1 MAGIWADDTRAA
13 SQINHDMDV
22 RVDCV
27 KCLLGTI
34 PTEDVNRE
42 GLQETPKRV
51 AKMYE
56 ELFAGYEMDYH
67 KILAKQFTVDGK
79 PSEITVSDIQFYSMC
94 EHHIMPFFGTISIS
108 YIPKEGGK
116 VVGLSKLARL
126 VECFARRLQIQ
137 ERLGKQ
143 ICDALV
149 ECLDPACV
157 KVVIKAEHTCMTARG
172 INKPG
177 SQTTTTTIYN
187 PQRDVLAKALNFGSI
202 YGSGNKSLS
211 ETAPRHAGV
220 EANFG
225 EGE

>member
-1 MAGIWADDTRAA
+1 MADIWADKRRSDNEQVYDMAVRGAA
-13 SQINHDMDV
+13 VES
-22 RVDCV
+22 
-27 KCLLGTI
+27 LLSSI
-34 PTEDVNRE
+34 PTEDIARE
-42 GLQETPKRV
+42 GLLETPKRV

-67 KILAKQFTVDGK
+67 KILAKQFTVDGD

-108 YIPKEGGK
+108 YMPKKGGK

-187 PQRDVLAKALNFGSI
+187 SEENIPEVVL
-202 YGSGNKSLS
+202 
-211 ETAPRHAGV
+211 RHVGV

>member
-1 MAGIWADDTRAA
+1 MAEIWSDNKRPIVGVDQDIFTRQSA
-13 SQINHDMDV
+13 
-22 RVDCV
+22 V
-27 KCLLGTI
+27 KILLHSI
-34 PTEDVNRE
+34 PTEDAGRE
-42 GLQETPKRV
+42 GLLETPKRV

-67 KILAKQFTVDGK
+67 KILSKQFTVDGK
-79 PSEITVSDIQFYSMC
+79 PSEITVGDIQFYSMC

-149 ECLDPACV
+149 ECLDPSYV

-187 PQRDVLAKALNFGSI
+187 FGEVI
-202 YGSGNKSLS
+202 S
-211 ETAPRHAGV
+211 ETLLRHTGV
-220 EANFG
+220 GANVG

>member
-1 MAGIWADDTRAA
+1 MADIWADDTRTDD
-13 SQINHDMDV
+13 QINYDVDV
-22 RVDCV
+22 RMACV
-27 KCLLGTI
+27 KCLLATI

-67 KILAKQFTVDGK
+67 KILSKQFTVDGE

-108 YIPKEGGK
+108 YIPKKGGK

-143 ICDALV
+143 ICDALA

-157 KVVIKAEHTCMTARG
+157 RVVIKAEHTCMTARG

-187 PQRDVLAKALNFGSI
+187 
-202 YGSGNKSLS
+202 S
-211 ETAPRHAGV
+211 EENIPEVMLRHVGV

>member
-1 MAGIWADDTRAA
+1 MADIWVDDKRNPKQVDDDINYRQA
-13 SQINHDMDV
+13 SVFN
-22 RVDCV
+22 
-27 KCLLGTI
+27 LLISILG
-34 PTEDVNRE
+34 EDVDRE

-67 KILAKQFTVDGK
+67 KILSKQFTVDGK
-79 PSEITVSDIQFYSMC
+79 PSLIEVKDINFYSMC
-94 EHHIMPFFGTISIS
+94 EHHIMPFFGTIDIT
-108 YIPKEGGK
+108 YQPKVGGK

-149 ECLDPACV
+149 ECLDPEMVQV
-157 KVVIKAEHTCMTARG
+157 KITAEHTCMTARG

-177 SQTTTTTIYN
+177 SKTTTITTYN
-187 PQRDVLAKALNFGSI
+187 FENCNIPTGDK
-202 YGSGNKSLS
+202 
-211 ETAPRHAGV
+211 
-220 EANFG
+220 
-225 EGE
+225 

>member
-1 MAGIWADDTRAA
+1 MADIWADERRTGD
-13 SQINHDMDV
+13 QINYDIAV
-22 RVDCV
+22 RENAV
-27 KCLLGTI
+27 KQLLRSI
-34 PTEDVNRE
+34 PTEDADRE
-42 GLQETPKRV
+42 GLLETPKRV

-67 KILAKQFTVDGK
+67 KILSKQFTVDGE

-94 EHHIMPFFGTISIS
+94 EHHIMPFFGTISIT
-108 YIPKEGGK
+108 YMPKKDGK

-143 ICDALV
+143 LCDALV
-149 ECLDPACV
+149 ECLDPDYV

-187 PQRDVLAKALNFGSI
+187 
-202 YGSGNKSLS
+202 S
-211 ETAPRHAGV
+211 EETIPEVVFRHVGV

>member
-1 MAGIWADDTRAA
+1 MADIWADERRDEAVIDSAMEGRKMSIKA
-13 SQINHDMDV
+13 
-22 RVDCV
+22 
-27 KCLLGTI
+27 LLESI
-34 PTEDVNRE
+34 PTEDADRE
-42 GLQETPKRV
+42 GLLETPKRV

-67 KILAKQFTVDGK
+67 KILSKQFTVDGE

-94 EHHIMPFFGTISIS
+94 EHHIMPFFGTVAIS
-108 YIPKEGGK
+108 YIPKKGGK

-149 ECLDPACV
+149 ECLDPARV

-187 PQRDVLAKALNFGSI
+187 SEENIPEVVL
-202 YGSGNKSLS
+202 
-211 ETAPRHAGV
+211 RHVDAA
-220 EANFG
+220 ANFG

>member
-1 MAGIWADDTRAA
+1 MTEIWTDDKRTPEQVDNGIE
-13 SQINHDMDV
+13 V
-22 RVDCV
+22 RMDCV
-27 KCLLGTI
+27 KCLLATI
-34 PTEDVNRE
+34 PTEDGGRE

-67 KILAKQFTVDGK
+67 KILSKQFTVDGK
-79 PSEITVSDIQFYSMC
+79 PSLIEVKDINFYSMC
-94 EHHIMPFFGTISIS
+94 EHHIMPFFGTIDIT
-108 YIPKEGGK
+108 YQPKVGGK

-149 ECLDPACV
+149 ECLDPEMVQV
-157 KVVIKAEHTCMTARG
+157 KITAEHTCMTARG

-177 SQTTTTTIYN
+177 SKTTTITAYKF
-187 PQRDVLAKALNFGSI
+187 AK
-202 YGSGNKSLS
+202 
-211 ETAPRHAGV
+211 ED
-220 EANFG
+220 
-225 EGE
+225 

>member
-1 MAGIWADDTRAA
+1 MAEIWADNKRT
-13 SQINHDMDV
+13 STIVN
-22 RVDCV
+22 VDIEARIGSV
-27 KCLLGTI
+27 ERLLQSI
-34 PTEDVNRE
+34 PTEDAKRE
-42 GLQETPKRV
+42 GLLETPKRV

-67 KILAKQFTVDGK
+67 KILSKQFTVDGT
-79 PSEITVSDIQFYSMC
+79 PSEITVGDIQFYSMC
-94 EHHIMPFFGTISIS
+94 EHHIMPFFGTVAIT
-108 YIPKEGGK
+108 YIPKKGGK

-149 ECLDPACV
+149 ECLDPAAV

-177 SQTTTTTIYN
+177 SQTTTVTTYKF
-187 PQRDVLAKALNFGSI
+187 AKGD
-202 YGSGNKSLS
+202 
-211 ETAPRHAGV
+211 
-220 EANFG
+220 
-225 EGE
+225 

>member
-1 MAGIWADDTRAA
+1 MAEIWTDEKRSDTARYEDVSARADAIYD
-13 SQINHDMDV
+13 
-22 RVDCV
+22 
-27 KCLLGTI
+27 LLHTI
-34 PTEDVNRE
+34 PTEDPDRE

-67 KILAKQFTVDGK
+67 KILSKQFTVDGE

-94 EHHIMPFFGTISIS
+94 EHHIMPFFGTVSIT
-108 YIPKEGGK
+108 YMPKRGGK

-149 ECLDPACV
+149 ECLDPEMVQV
-157 KVVIKAEHTCMTARG
+157 KITAEHTCMTARG

-177 SQTTTTTIYN
+177 SQTTTI
-187 PQRDVLAKALNFGSI
+187 
-202 YGSGNKSLS
+202 
-211 ETAPRHAGV
+211 TAYVYRRIV
-220 EANFG
+220 
-225 EGE
+225 

>member
-1 MAGIWADDTRAA
+1 MADIWADERRDEAVIDSAMERRKMSIKT
-13 SQINHDMDV
+13 
-22 RVDCV
+22 
-27 KCLLGTI
+27 LLESI
-34 PTEDVNRE
+34 PTEDADRE
-42 GLQETPKRV
+42 GLLETPKRV

-67 KILAKQFTVDGK
+67 KILSKQFTVDGD

-94 EHHIMPFFGTISIS
+94 EHHIMPFFGTIAIS
-108 YIPKEGGK
+108 YMPKKGGK

-187 PQRDVLAKALNFGSI
+187 SEENIPEVVL
-202 YGSGNKSLS
+202 
-211 ETAPRHAGV
+211 RHVGV

>member
-1 MAGIWADDTRAA
+1 MAEIWADDRRDPKAQGYDIA
-13 SQINHDMDV
+13 KRGDAVYAFLD
-22 RVDCV
+22 
-27 KCLLGTI
+27 TI
-34 PTEDVNRE
+34 PTEFPERE

-67 KILAKQFTVDGK
+67 KILSKQFTVDGK
-79 PSEITVSDIQFYSMC
+79 PSTIEVKDINFYSMC
-94 EHHIMPFFGTISIS
+94 EHHIMPFFGTIDIT
-108 YIPKEGGK
+108 YQPKDGGK

-149 ECLDPACV
+149 ECLDPEMVQV
-157 KVVIKAEHTCMTARG
+157 KITAEHTCMTARG

-177 SQTTTTTIYN
+177 SKTTTITTY
-187 PQRDVLAKALNFGSI
+187 
-202 YGSGNKSLS
+202 
-211 ETAPRHAGV
+211 TAPPQVRDAFDFDT
-220 EANFG
+220 AD
-225 EGE
+225 

>member
-1 MAGIWADDTRAA
+1 MAEIWADEKRTREQVDYDI
-13 SQINHDMDV
+13 SV
-22 RVDCV
+22 REDLV
-27 KCLLGTI
+27 KHLLRTI
-34 PTEDVNRE
+34 PGEDADRE

-67 KILAKQFTVDGK
+67 KILSKQFTVAGK
-79 PSEITVSDIQFYSMC
+79 PSTIEVKDINFYSMC
-94 EHHIMPFFGTISIS
+94 EHHIMPFFGTVSIT
-108 YIPKEGGK
+108 YMPKEGGK

-149 ECLDPACV
+149 ECLDPKGV
-157 KVVIKAEHTCMTARG
+157 RVEITAEHTCMTARG

-177 SQTTTTTIYN
+177 SQTITITT
-187 PQRDVLAKALNFGSI
+187 
-202 YGSGNKSLS
+202 YG
-211 ETAPRHAGV
+211 E
-220 EANFG
+220 F
-225 EGE
+225 

>member
-1 MAGIWADDTRAA
+1 MADIWADERRDEAA
-13 SQINHDMDV
+13 IDSAMERRKMSI
-22 RVDCV
+22 
-27 KCLLGTI
+27 KTLLESI

-67 KILAKQFTVDGK
+67 KILAKQFTVAGD

-94 EHHIMPFFGTISIS
+94 EHHIMPFFGTIAIS
-108 YIPKEGGK
+108 YTPKKGGK

-157 KVVIKAEHTCMTARG
+157 RVVIKAEHTCMTARG

-177 SQTTTTTIYN
+177 SQTTTTTTYKF
-187 PQRDVLAKALNFGSI
+187 AK
-202 YGSGNKSLS
+202 
-211 ETAPRHAGV
+211 ED
-220 EANFG
+220 
-225 EGE
+225 

>member
-1 MAGIWADDTRAA
+1 MTDIWTEDDRRIPEKVEFDIH
-13 SQINHDMDV
+13 S
-22 RVDCV
+22 RESCV
-27 KCLLGTI
+27 IGLLDSI

-42 GLQETPKRV
+42 GLLETPKRV

-67 KILAKQFTVDGK
+67 KILSKQFTVDGE

-108 YIPKEGGK
+108 YIPKKGGK

-149 ECLDPACV
+149 ECLDPDCV

-177 SQTTTTTIYN
+177 SQTTTVTTYKF
-187 PQRDVLAKALNFGSI
+187 AK
-202 YGSGNKSLS
+202 
-211 ETAPRHAGV
+211 ED
-220 EANFG
+220 
-225 EGE
+225 

>member
-1 MAGIWADDTRAA
+1 MADIWADERRDEATIDSAMERRKM
-13 SQINHDMDV
+13 SI
-22 RVDCV
+22 
-27 KCLLGTI
+27 KTLLESI
-34 PTEDVNRE
+34 PTEDAERE

-67 KILAKQFTVDGK
+67 KILAKQFTVDGD

-108 YIPKEGGK
+108 YMPKKGGK

-187 PQRDVLAKALNFGSI
+187 SEENIPEVVL
-202 YGSGNKSLS
+202 
-211 ETAPRHAGV
+211 RHVGV

>member
-1 MAGIWADDTRAA
+1 MADIWADEKRTIE
-13 SQINHDMDV
+13 QINYDIAV
-22 RVDCV
+22 RENAV
-27 KCLLGTI
+27 KQLLRSI
-34 PTEDVNRE
+34 STEDAERE

-67 KILAKQFTVDGK
+67 KILAKQFTVDGD

-108 YIPKEGGK
+108 YMPKKGGK

-187 PQRDVLAKALNFGSI
+187 SKEVIPEIVL
-202 YGSGNKSLS
+202 
-211 ETAPRHAGV
+211 RHAGV